1 VGNGRLPGSPSM
13 KGTVTL
19 PAFSLYFIA
28 ALQTVAAKTGD
39 QLLERLQNPQP
50 PPPET
55 LLTDLLNAIAA
66 MPEAF
71 GLVLDDYHLVDAPQV
86 DQAMA
91 FILENLPPQMH
102 LVLTTREDP
111 NFPLPRWRVRRQLTE
126 LRASDLRFTAAETAE
141 FLSQVMGLNLAEDH
155 IAMLEARTEGWIAGL
170 QLAALSMQGP
180 ERFVRASE
188 WFEANGRTL
197 EAFQHAA
204 AAYDVARAARL
215 IEGDGLPLYFRGE
228 AAAVQQWL
236 TSLPEA
242 EFVARPSLWVTY
254 ASVLTMTGRLTE
266 NIEERLQSAETALP
280 LAAGDNKTADL
291 LGQIAAIRAM
301 LAVPK
306 NHVET
311 ILTQSRRALEL
322 LHPNNVP
329 MRTTTTWTLGYAYQV
344 QGDRQA
350 ARQAY
355 GEAAA
360 AARRSD
366 NVMITLAALTNLGQ
380 VQESDLQLH
389 QAAAT
394 YAELVELSD
403 NLPWIMA
410 YLPVVLLGL
419 GRIHYQWNELTAVA
433 TYCHQAQELAGELEN
448 VDTPAAAGI
457 LLARL
462 RLAQNDLPAAQAL
475 LAETEQFIRQRQFD
489 HWLGELTEVRILVA
503 LRLGDHGTAGR
514 LAGERPSP
522 RNQARVALA
531 QGDPAAALAA
541 LEPAHQQAVAK
552 AWADEQLQVRVLQ
565 ALAFDAA
572 GDCDKAVELLGEA
585 LALAAPGGLLRPFV
599 DEGPP
604 MARLLYEALTRGI
617 APGFVRQLL
626 AAFPAADAAPTPSP
640 TVPEAEA
647 GLVEPLS
654 EREIEVLKFI
664 AEGLTNQEV
673 ANRLYLS
680 LHTVKVHARN
690 IYAKLGVKNRTQAVA
705 KGRALGLL
713 SPT

>member
-1 VGNGRLPGSPSM
+1 M
-13 KGTVTL
+13 
-19 PAFSLYFIA
+19 
-28 ALQTVAAKTGD
+28 
-39 QLLERLQNPQP
+39 
-50 PPPET
+50 
-55 LLTDLLNAIAA
+55 
-66 MPEAF
+66 
-71 GLVLDDYHLVDAPQV
+71 
-86 DQAMA
+86 
-91 FILENLPPQMH
+91 
-102 LVLTTREDP
+102 
-111 NFPLPRWRVRRQLTE
+111 
-126 LRASDLRFTAAETAE
+126 
-141 FLSQVMGLNLAEDH
+141 
-155 IAMLEARTEGWIAGL
+155 
-170 QLAALSMQGP
+170 
-180 ERFVRASE
+180 
-188 WFEANGRTL
+188 
-197 EAFQHAA
+197 
-204 AAYDVARAARL
+204 
-215 IEGDGLPLYFRGE
+215 
-228 AAAVQQWL
+228 
-236 TSLPEA
+236 
-242 EFVARPSLWVTY
+242 ARPSLWVTY

-266 NIEERLQSAETALP
+266 NIEDILRAAEFALP
-280 LAAGDNKTADL
+280 QDTGDDKTDDL

-306 NHVET
+306 NHAET
-311 ILTQSRRALEL
+311 ILTQSRRALAL

-329 MRTTTTWTLGYAYQV
+329 MRITTTWTLGYAYQV

-355 GEAAA
+355 EEAAA

-366 NVMITLAALTNLGQ
+366 NVMLTLAALTNLGQ
-380 VQESDLQLH
+380 VQESDLQLR

-394 YAELVELSD
+394 YAELVELAD

-462 RLAQNDLPAAQAL
+462 RLAQNDLPFAQTL

-503 LRLGDHGTAGR
+503 LKLGDHGTAGR

-531 QGDPAAALAA
+531 QGDPVAALAA

-565 ALAFDAA
+565 ALAFNAA
-572 GDCDKAVELLGEA
+572 SDSDKAVELLVEA
-585 LALAAPGGLLRPFV
+585 LALAAPGGLLRVFV

-604 MARLLYEALTRGI
+604 MARLLYEALTRGV

-626 AAFPAADAAPTPSP
+626 AAFPAVDAAPTPSP
-640 TVPEAEA
+640 PASEVEA

-654 EREIEVLKFI
+654 EREIEVLQFI